1 MGAGSIEVP
10 CQRIGAA
17 RGTEGHSCRT
27 AVCHRLGVQVIIIH
41 IRCSHCRGHIG
52 ETAAGAHRAEV
63 VGRRAVDARSVARAC
78 GHVGAARAREGVGR
92 ILGREPVDCSVGS
105 GIQRHHTRA
114 AAVVARGA
122 KGRNCLVGHRHRGG
136 LAFAAVHLVGGRVGG
151 AAAGNAD
158 IIIRHDGAVALPCQ
172 RVCAVGGGQ
181 RGTAAASIDRGGQC
195 GCGNLIADGHIHR
208 GSRALAAVGL
218 GRHVV
223 SGILAHRHVNRGAR
237 VRRSDEGCVGIPG
250 VGHIAVRVVH
260 RQGGLAGSA
269 ERHRGSSRS
278 GRGRRH
284 RDRHLFALALGGGV
298 VGGHIIGARGIGHI
312 VCHWRRCARRAR
324 APAQSITVLARSGLQ
339 GHVARALAVG
349 RLARSRNARH
359 RIHRHGHRG
368 RVLTAIGMRTGHR
381 VGRGIRSRRHRDGG
395 ACLVGAPYIG
405 VGTTGRQSRGGART
419 VCAVGGRGR
428 HVRQV
433 FQCGH
438 SRGHLGETAAG
449 AHRAEVVG
457 RRAVD
462 ARSVARACGH
472 VGAARARE
480 GVGRILGREP
490 VDCSVGSGIQ
500 RHHTRA
506 AAVVARGAKG
516 RNCLVG
522 HRHRGGLA
530 FAAVHL
536 VGGRVGGA
544 AAGNADIIIRHDG
557 AVALP
562 CQRVCAVGGGQRGTA
577 AASIDRGGQCGCGN
591 LIADGHIHR
600 GSRALA
606 AVGLG
611 RHVVSGILAH
621 RHVNRGARVRRS
633 DEGCVGIPGVGHIA
647 VRVVHRQGGLAGS
660 AERHRGSSRSG
671 RGRRHRD
678 RHLFAL
684 ALGGGVVGGHIIGA
698 RGIGHIVCH
707 WRRCA
712 RRARAPA
719 QSITVLARSGLQ
731 GHVARALAVGR
742 LARSRNARHRI
753 HRHGH
758 RGRVLTAI
766 GMRTGHRV
774 GRRIGSRGHRD
785 GGVRPAVAP
794 AVGIGTTGRQG
805 RGGARTDCIVSGRGS
820 GRHVGKC
827 VHRGRHGHTRRLTAC
842 RIAHRSVV
850 GSGIVGIKGIGSAR
864 SRFTQS
870 GLRCVPDN
878 CALGRRGTH
887 HHLAGTAEGIRR
899 DNRSSRGGR
908 LRHRHRIGAGTA
920 VIGTRYRIGA
930 AGRNGDSG
938 IGAEIVGPLVS
949 SVHQVRGGRQCRRSA
964 LADGS
969 RCDRRVVDAYIHIWG
984 RVDRQMVGGC
994 SSTTMDIGTRNGV
1007 VAGIGHGRLDSRVS
1021 AEVVGPH
1028 IGGGAGGRQ
1037 GDGIGATGGGGTVG

>member
-1 MGAGSIEVP
+1 MVSRRFINCHSRVRQSLGAGSIEVP

-27 AVCHRLGVQVIIIH
+27 AVCHRLGAQVIIIH
-41 IRCSHCRGHIG
+41 IHRGHCRGHLG
-52 ETAAGAHRAEV
+52 ETAAGAHGTEV
-63 VGRRAVDARSVARAC
+63 VGRRAVDARGVARARS
-78 GHVGAARAREGVGR
+78 HVGAARAREGVGR
-92 ILGREPVDCSVGS
+92 ILGREPVDVARG
-105 GIQRHHTRA
+105 GGRQGHHARA
-114 AAVVARGA
+114 AAFVARGA
-122 KGRNCLVGHRHRGG
+122 DCRHRLVGHRHRGG
-136 LAFAAVHLVGGRVGG
+136 LAFAAVHLAGGRVGG
-151 AAAGNAD
+151 TAAGNAD
-158 IIIRHDGAVALPCQ
+158 IIIRHDSAVALPCQ
-172 RVCAVGGGQ
+172 RVGAVGSRQ

-208 GSRALAAVGL
+208 GGRALAAVGL

-237 VRRSDEGCVGIPG
+237 VHRGGEGCIGIPG
-250 VGHIAVRVVH
+250 VCHIAVRVVH

-284 RDRHLFALALGGGV
+284 RDRHLFALALVGGV
-298 VGGHIIGARGIGHI
+298 VGGHIIGANSVRRIVCALRGI
-312 VCHWRRCARRAR
+312 ARGAR
-324 APAQSITVLARSGLQ
+324 APAQSITVLAHRGLQ
-339 GHVARALAVG
+339 GHIAAALAVG

-419 VCAVGGRGR
+419 DCAVGGRGR

-449 AHRAEVVG
+449 ADCAEVVG

-462 ARSVARACGH
+462 ARSVARARGH

-480 GVGRILGREP
+480 GVGRILSREP

-506 AAVVARGAKG
+506 TAVVTRGADG
-516 RNCLVG
+516 RHCLVG

-536 VGGRVGGA
+536 VGGRVGGT
-544 AAGNADIIIRHDG
+544 AAGNADIIIRHDS

-562 CQRVCAVGGGQRGTA
+562 CQRVGAVGSRQRGTA

-600 GSRALA
+600 GGRALA

-621 RHVNRGARVRRS
+621 RHVNRGARVHRGG
-633 DEGCVGIPGVGHIA
+633 EGCIGIPGVCHIA

-684 ALGGGVVGGHIIGA
+684 ALVGGVVGGHIIGA
-698 RGIGHIVCH
+698 NSVRRIVCALRGI
-707 WRRCA
+707 A
-712 RRARAPA
+712 RGARAPA
-719 QSITVLARSGLQ
+719 QSITVLARRGLQ
-731 GHVARALAVGR
+731 GHVGRALAVGR

-753 HRHGH
+753 HRHSH
-758 RGRVLTAI
+758 RGRVFTAI
-766 GMRTGHRV
+766 GSGTCHVV
-774 GRRIGSRGHRD
+774 GRGIGSRGHRD
-785 GGVRPAVAP
+785 GGACLVGAP
-794 AVGIGTTGRQG
+794 HIAAGTIGRQG

-820 GRHVGKC
+820 GRHVGKR
-827 VHRGRHGHTRRLTAC
+827 VHRGRHRHTRRLTTC
-842 RIAHRSVV
+842 IRVYLHII
-850 GSGIVGIKGIGSAR
+850 GCIVINIWSCKAR
-864 SRFTQS
+864 ARTR
-870 GLRCVPDN
+870 L
-878 CALGRRGTH
+878 ALGCLRGIPVDSPLIGGDSQSH
-887 HHLAGTAEGIRR
+887 RAGTTAGSRSHRRSIRKAR
-899 DNRSSRGGR
+899 LSHRHSSRGGTTI
-908 LRHRHRIGAGTA
+908 LGAC
-920 VIGTRYRIGA
+920 YRVDA
-930 AGRNGDSG
+930 AGRNEDSG
-938 IGAEIVGPLVS
+938 IGAEVVGPLEN
-949 SVHQVRGGRQCRRSA
+949 
-964 LADGS
+964 
-969 RCDRRVVDAYIHIWG
+969 RVLPV
-984 RVDRQMVGGC
+984 
-994 SSTTMDIGTRNGV
+994 
-1007 VAGIGHGRLDSRVS
+1007 
-1021 AEVVGPH
+1021 
-1028 IGGGAGGRQ
+1028 
-1037 GDGIGATGGGGTVG
+1037 